1 MKSMFILAL
10 LAFTATSAVA
20 QLYTTCSQGYG
31 QCQQQPQP
39 QPQPQPQ
46 MNTCAA
52 FLQQCSQTPYVQSQ
66 MWQASG
72 CQLMRQQCCQPLAQ
86 ISEQA
91 RCQAVCSVS
100 QIIMRQQHR
109 QSFGQHQQQQGQS
122 FGQPQQQVPVEIMRM
137 VLQTLPSMCRVNIP
151 QYCTTT
157 PCSTITPAI
166 YSIPMT
172 ATCVGGAC

>member
-1 MKSMFILAL
+1 
-10 LAFTATSAVA
+10 
-20 QLYTTCSQGYG
+20 
-31 QCQQQPQP
+31 
-39 QPQPQPQ
+39 
-46 MNTCAA
+46 
-52 FLQQCSQTPYVQSQ
+52 
-66 MWQASG
+66 MWQAGG

>member
-1 MKSMFILAL
+1 MKTMFILAL

-39 QPQPQPQ
+39 QPQ

-52 FLQQCSQTPYVQSQ
+52 FLQQCIQTPYVQSQ
-66 MWQASG
+66 MWQASS

-100 QIIMRQQHR
+100 QIIMRQQQGQR
-109 QSFGQHQQQQGQS
+109 FGQPQQQQGQS

-137 VLQTLPSMCRVNIP
+137 VLQTLPSMCSVNIP

-172 ATCVGGAC
+172 ATCAGGAC

>member
-1 MKSMFILAL
+1 MKTMFLLAL
-10 LAFTATSAVA
+10 IALAATSVIA
-20 QLYTTCSQGYG
+20 QLDTTCSQGYE
-31 QCQQQPQP
+31 QCQQQPQ
-39 QPQPQPQ
+39 QQV
-46 MNTCAA
+46 NTCAA
-52 FLQQCSQTPYVQSQ
+52 LLQQCSPIPYVQSQ

-91 RCQAVCSVS
+91 RCHAVCGVA
-100 QIIMRQQHR
+100 QVIVRQQQG
-109 QSFGQHQQQQGQS
+109 QSFGQPQQQQGQS
-122 FGQPQQQVPVEIMRM
+122 FGQPQQQVPIEIRRM
-137 VLQTLPSMCRVNIP
+137 VLQTLPSMCNVNIP

-172 ATCVGGAC
+172 ATCAGGAC

>member
-1 MKSMFILAL
+1 MKTMFLLAL

-52 FLQQCSQTPYVQSQ
+52 FLQQCSQTPHVQTQ

-72 CQLMRQQCCQPLAQ
+72 CQLVRQQCCQPLAQ

-91 RCQAVCSVS
+91 RCQAVCSVA
-100 QIIMRQQHR
+100 QIIMR
-109 QSFGQHQQQQGQS
+109 QQQGQS

-137 VLQTLPSMCRVNIP
+137 VLQTLPLMCRVNIP

-172 ATCVGGAC
+172 ATCAGGAC